1 MTNAETVF
9 VGLKI
14 KRDTID
20 IAFAPNHCRGED
32 RLYTTIPAKMTSF
45 AKVVAELEARHKN
58 LYFVYEAGSFG
69 YDFYHFLSE
78 QGIAC
83 DVIAPVPKTR
93 ITRHNTDCFDRN
105 ALELARLQ
113 RAGGLTPIC
122 VPHPEDEA
130 MRDLVRCCEE
140 ARLSRSN
147 ARRQIQHFLKRS
159 GIHHDRELTWS
170 YEQLHWLD
178 SLTFS
183 IPAQTIAFKE
193 YLDMLAVAGKR
204 LKRLEQHMEVNA
216 KNWRMWPLVESYQAL
231 RGVHLLAAVTMAA
244 ELGDLRRFD
253 NPRKLQNYA
262 GLNGDTR
269 ITIGDGCNNRI
280 SEKAKSTIL
289 TKVLFEAAWA
299 YSRPAG
305 TSSIVSRLLTG
316 LPRPVVE
323 ISRKAEIRLCRSYTE
338 LRSSGLDHNQVLA
351 KIARELLR
359 YAWSISQEITLH

>member
-9 VGLKI
+9 VGLKV

-32 RLYTTIPAKMTSF
+32 RLYMTIPAKMTSF
-45 AKVVAELEARHKN
+45 AKVVAELQALHKS
-58 LYFVYEAGSFG
+58 LYFVYEAGSCG
-69 YDFYHFLSE
+69 YDLYHFLSE

-83 DVIAPVPKTR
+83 DVIAPATKTR
-93 ITRHNTDCFDRN
+93 ITRHNTDCSDRN
-105 ALELARLQ
+105 ALDLARLQ
-113 RAGGLTPIC
+113 RTGGLTPIC
-122 VPHPEDEA
+122 VPCLEDEA
-130 MRDLVRCCEE
+130 MGDLVRCYEE

-183 IPAQTIAFKE
+183 IPAQTVAFKE
-193 YLDMLAVAGKR
+193 YLDMLAVEGQR
-204 LKRLEQHMEVNA
+204 LKRLEKHMEVNA

-231 RGVHLLAAVTMAA
+231 RGVHLLAAVTMVA

-262 GLNGDTR
+262 GLNPDKNDSR
-269 ITIGDGCNNRI
+269 NNRI
-280 SEKAKSTIL
+280 SEKAKNAIL

-299 YSRPAG
+299 YSKPAG
-305 TSSIVSRLLTG
+305 TTSMVTRLLTG

-323 ISRKAEIRLCRSYTE
+323 ISRKAELRLCTRYRE
-338 LRSSGLDHNQVLA
+338 LMTAGTSHEQALA

-359 YAWSISQEITLH
+359 YAWSISQEITFH

>member
-9 VGLKI
+9 VGLKS

-32 RLYTTIPAKMTSF
+32 RFYTTIPAKMTTF
-45 AKVVAELEARHKN
+45 AKVVAELQARHKS

-93 ITRHNTDCFDRN
+93 ITRHNMDCFDRD

-113 RAGGLTPIC
+113 RTGGLTPIC

-147 ARRQIQHFLKRS
+147 ARRQIQYFLKRS
-159 GIHHDRELTWS
+159 GVHHDRELTWS

-183 IPAQTIAFKE
+183 IPAQTVAFKE
-193 YLDMLAVAGKR
+193 YLDMLAVAGQR
-204 LKRLEQHMEVNA
+204 LKRLEQHLEVNA

-231 RGVHLLAAVTMAA
+231 RGVHLLAAVTMVA

-262 GLNGDTR
+262 GLNPDKNDSR
-269 ITIGDGCNNRI
+269 NNKI
-280 SEKAKSTIL
+280 SEKAKNAIL
-289 TKVLFEAAWA
+289 TKVLIEAAWA
-299 YSRPAG
+299 YSKPAG
-305 TSSIVSRLLTG
+305 TTSMVTRLLTG

-323 ISRKAEIRLCRSYTE
+323 ISRKAELRLCTRYRE
-338 LRSSGLDHNQVLA
+338 LMLEGTSHELALA

-359 YAWSISQEITLH
+359 YAWSISQEITFH